1 MYFPAPPSSSKQI
14 IVLLKH
20 FSMLPQNKSRL
31 IFGRPTNNWHWTLC
45 RSLPLPSNHLWF
57 SNMSSRRLEDVVSII
72 IFCLPRVLQD
82 VFAVRL
88 PQTSSRRLR
97 KTSSTRFQNV
107 FKMSSKLV
115 SKTSSSSR
123 LEEVFSTSSPIRMF
137 AGWVYPSISC
147 SLQYHSSPQAFP
159 APLPLYVRVYAR
171 QHLTNIIIVNMVKV
185 CLPVGKKI
193 HVLNMSYQDKQDI
206 WQMSERCL
214 KRKSERHLCKASWR
228 YLCKIYCRC
237 LTEDVLKMSY

>member
-137 AGWVYPSISC
+137 AGWVYPSSVVVC
-147 SLQYHSSPQAFP
+147 SIILHHKHS
-159 APLPLYVRVYAR
+159 
-171 QHLTNIIIVNMVKV
+171 
-185 CLPVGKKI
+185 
-193 HVLNMSYQDKQDI
+193 
-206 WQMSERCL
+206 
-214 KRKSERHLCKASWR
+214 RHLFHFMFESMQGNI
-228 YLCKIYCRC
+228 LQ
-237 LTEDVLKMSY
+237 T